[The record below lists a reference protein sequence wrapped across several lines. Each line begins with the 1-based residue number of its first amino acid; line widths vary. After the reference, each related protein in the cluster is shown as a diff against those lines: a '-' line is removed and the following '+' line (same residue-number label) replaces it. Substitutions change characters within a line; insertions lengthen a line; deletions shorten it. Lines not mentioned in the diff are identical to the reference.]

1 MLKASDYN
9 QADIDADGALITSQA
24 LVLSDPRSSQD
35 IDKVKQA
42 VGSAVHICASEGCEK
57 EANMV
62 CPTCIKFSAPPT
74 HFCDQECF
82 KKSWNDHKLV
92 HTEIK
97 AARASQEVFVVQHS
111 DSFEHDA
118 FSSLKKAKD
127 FMKSNA
133 GCSLAKN
140 CTDFKNKWFSNGGV
154 GHKIA
159 VLHYFSDLTGRCFA
173 GEKTSDPEAFKS
185 WKKVTSAE
193 KDGSGEIRDFE
204 LIIQ

>member
-9 QADIDADGALITSQA
+9 QADIDADGALITSQP

-97 AARASQEVFVVQHS
+97 VQAKKCLLFNILTVLSMMLSAASKR
-111 DSFEHDA
+111 
-118 FSSLKKAKD
+118 LKI
-127 FMKSNA
+127 
-133 GCSLAKN
+133 L
-140 CTDFKNKWFSNGGV
+140 
-154 GHKIA
+154 
-159 VLHYFSDLTGRCFA
+159 
-173 GEKTSDPEAFKS
+173 
-185 WKKVTSAE
+185 
-193 KDGSGEIRDFE
+193 
-204 LIIQ
+204 